1 MYNRD
6 LLISCVIRF
15 EVSFWGITI
24 VAGMCV
30 CVFVLF
36 FGVFFG
42 GGGGGAPMCRVK
54 LRTVKQGTSLKGIEV
69 YGQSVVIIHNTCNVI
84 MNLTDNYH

>member
-1 MYNRD
+1 
-6 LLISCVIRF
+6 
-15 EVSFWGITI
+15 
-24 VAGMCV
+24 MCV

-69 YGQSVVIIHNTCNVI
+69 YGQSVVIIHHLFFVCKPFFFTEFLSTSTYLYFYLYGS
-84 MNLTDNYH
+84 MLNLVKH

>member
-1 MYNRD
+1 MY
-6 LLISCVIRF
+6 
-15 EVSFWGITI
+15 
-24 VAGMCV
+24 V

-36 FGVFFG
+36 FFLFCFVFWVFF

-69 YGQSVVIIHNTCNVI
+69 YGQSVVIIHN
-84 MNLTDNYH
+84 LFFYL